1 MNSKITNLR
10 DLLDNISNN
19 MENTDN
25 NQNISKKNDVLKS
38 LEPFQFQ
45 INEARKILEENDN
58 EDFKQLLNKIFTPEM
73 YTSLGI
79 SKEQAETGCSLN
91 LKMYEE
97 KSKIEDLDNFVE
109 LYGEYLTKLKF
120 DDISTKI
127 LKRDIQ
133 IRISNLNYRLLTFSY
148 RASCGGITE
157 LFILLETNDSNT
169 GVSIIYTLDS
179 HTMDKKYFSKVT
191 DMNHNELANIKSQ
204 LKYFDS

>member
-19 MENTDN
+19 LENTDN

-38 LEPFQFQ
+38 LEPFQSQ

-109 LYGEYLTKLKF
+109 LYGEFLKNKLKQ
-120 DDISTKI
+120 DV
-127 LKRDIQ
+127 L
-133 IRISNLNYRLLTFSY
+133 
-148 RASCGGITE
+148 
-157 LFILLETNDSNT
+157 
-169 GVSIIYTLDS
+169 
-179 HTMDKKYFSKVT
+179 
-191 DMNHNELANIKSQ
+191 
-204 LKYFDS
+204 